1 MFSYQNLIM
10 NKKPK
15 KKDATEKDRVKNIK
29 NLLNQFNETELE
41 KGDSQISL
49 GDTASLKSADS
60 ASIKSADSASL
71 KSGGSERSEESVGSG
86 ASKRSSKESLQLMQ
100 RQSKLRL
107 RRSLH
112 TVSFETDEF
121 EVVNGKTVLK
131 SRRQLEQYK
140 DVPAPSVITINL

>member
-41 KGDSQISL
+41 KDSQISL
-49 GDTASLKSADS
+49 GDTASL
-60 ASIKSADSASL
+60 KSADSASL

>member
-49 GDTASLKSADS
+49 GDTASL
-60 ASIKSADSASL
+60 KSADSASL